1 MTKPYVGR
9 VGLLITVNDN
19 ITVNVSDSPFKAVKF
34 TTVPI
39 KPFIKKPKFKLINF
53 KKIVDILFFLD

>member
-9 VGLLITVNDN
+9 VGLLITVND
-19 ITVNVSDSPFKAVKF
+19 ISSDSSFKAVKF

-39 KPFIKKPKFKLINF
+39 KPFIEKPKFKLTN
-53 KKIVDILFFLD
+53 